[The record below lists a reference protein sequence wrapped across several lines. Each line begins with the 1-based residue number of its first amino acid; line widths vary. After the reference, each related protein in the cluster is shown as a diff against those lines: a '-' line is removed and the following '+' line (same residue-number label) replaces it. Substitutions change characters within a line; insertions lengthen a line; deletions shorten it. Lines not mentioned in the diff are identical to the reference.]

1 MMLAIALGGFD
12 LVHLVA
18 ALAVFGVVASVPA
31 VGRVAEKWSRRAGQ
45 AGEDYRMGV
54 EQTGKSWQ
62 SAATAG
68 AANYKAGVA
77 AASSAG
83 RYEKGIA
90 KAGDARWK
98 RRAIENGAVRYGPGV
113 ASAQG
118 DFASAI
124 GPVLETIGRTDLP
137 PRGPAG
143 SDGNYARSAAIG
155 RALRQLKTK

>member
-1 MMLAIALGGFD
+1 MPPS
-12 LVHLVA
+12 
-18 ALAVFGVVASVPA
+18 AVPS

-45 AGEDYRMGV
+45 ASEDYKAGV
-54 EQTGKSWQ
+54 EQTSRSWQ
-62 SAATAG
+62 QAATAG

-77 AASSAG
+77 QAASAG

-98 RRAIENGAVRYGPGV
+98 RKAVENGAMRYGPGV
-113 ASAQG
+113 ATAQQ

-124 GPVLETIGRTDLP
+124 GPVLETISRTDLP

-143 SDGNYARSAAIG
+143 SDGNYNRSAAIG
-155 RALRQLKTK
+155 RALRAMKTK